1 MRYDYMNMLDA
12 ERIKLIKMQ
21 MKSVNAVMLKS

>member
-1 MRYDYMNMLDA
+1 MRYYMNMLDV

>member
-1 MRYDYMNMLDA
+1 MRYYMNMLDA